1 MIIDNNDYQQLLSIL
16 LLRSIIVIIIDN
28 PSNPQQPLQQPWP
41 RCVDSWD
48 VPRLLDR
55 FRLRSLTCWWSEWTG
70 QADRPGFENGGGH
83 WGSENWGY
91 FGHGKFIDIYSKP
104 FFRVSAYHEYF
115 SPKSSRIVHGVY
127 LAGKK
132 HPAVFH
138 HCPTI
143 VAFLLVK
150 SSFSQNHPFVSQN
163 HPVISQN
170 HPRLCI
176 LQNSPV
182 RILIEEL
189 TVGPRLPGSQLSTR
203 SPASIDVKVTLLRP
217 GDVMAR

>member
-1 MIIDNNDYQQLLSIL
+1 M
-16 LLRSIIVIIIDN
+16 
-28 PSNPQQPLQQPWP
+28 
-41 RCVDSWD
+41 
-48 VPRLLDR
+48 
-55 FRLRSLTCWWSEWTG
+55 
-70 QADRPGFENGGGH
+70 
-83 WGSENWGY
+83 
-91 FGHGKFIDIYSKP
+91 
-104 FFRVSAYHEYF
+104 
-115 SPKSSRIVHGVY
+115 HGVY

-143 VAFLLVK
+143 VTFLLVK

-217 GDVMAR
+217 GDVMARERFFRRPPPFEQRIFHHEKRTQKSSYIYIYNDYITLYNPYFIPHVDLPEKSLTGGKIHI